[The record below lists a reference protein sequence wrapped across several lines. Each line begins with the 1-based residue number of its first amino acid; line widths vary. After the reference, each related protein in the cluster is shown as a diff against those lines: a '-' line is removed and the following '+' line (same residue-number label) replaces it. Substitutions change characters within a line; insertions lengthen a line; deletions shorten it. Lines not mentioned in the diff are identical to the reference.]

1 MIPCT
6 TDDVYYIEFTGHFP
20 LSFMYY
26 SNSNISMYVSILFI
40 TTLENI
46 SLIQRGV
53 KFSLWLAFMSF
64 AFIRLPLLCHVTS
77 VFEVSSKGPPP
88 LVSLYVKQGVQGTC
102 SSPVVVVKFK
112 AMWIYRSQLVFR
124 SKQTPPP
131 QSYSIFSGKSH
142 LYLWTKHHGNSNH
155 IIFKPFVSF
164 LYILG

>member
-1 MIPCT
+1 
-6 TDDVYYIEFTGHFP
+6 
-20 LSFMYY
+20 
-26 SNSNISMYVSILFI
+26 MYVSILFI

-46 SLIQRGV
+46 SLIQRAV
-53 KFSLWLAFMSF
+53 KFSLCLAFMSF
-64 AFIRLPLLCHVTS
+64 VFIRLPLLCHVTS

-131 QSYSIFSGKSH
+131 NRIQFFLESRICTYEQSI
-142 LYLWTKHHGNSNH
+142 TAIQ
-155 IIFKPFVSF
+155 IISF
-164 LYILG
+164 LNPSFPFCIF